1 MISLKK
7 ILSAFSL
14 ILMTSCGIL
23 SETGKV
29 MRNEKINT
37 TDEFLV
43 KKKEPL
49 TLPPDFAEVPKP
61 GSLEKKE
68 EDVVERKKIEQV
80 FKIEKEKSLNKTNSG
95 SIEDSI
101 LKRIDK

>member
-1 MISLKK
+1 MTSLKK
-7 ILSAFSL
+7 ILSISPLLLL
-14 ILMTSCGIL
+14 ISCGTL
-23 SETGKV
+23 SEAGKV
-29 MRNEKINT
+29 MRNEKVNT

-49 TLPPDFAEVPKP
+49 TLPPDYAEVPKP

-68 EDVVERKKIEQV
+68 AEEADRKKIEQV
-80 FKIEKEKSLNKTNSG
+80 FKIEKEKSLNKTDSG
-95 SIEDSI
+95 SLEDSI